1 MTPDSLEAALRAV
14 LLVSEKTWPNG
25 QVEEVPDYPAL
36 AAAAREW
43 IKQNMPMPFEI
54 RPAFGWEES
63 RSAGYNRALA
73 DVAKALGLE
82 EA

>member
-43 IKQNMPMPFEI
+43 IKQNMPNRLLAEWA
-54 RPAFGWEES
+54 RETDHA
-63 RSAGYNRALA
+63 AGYNHARA
-73 DVAKALGLE
+73 DVAKALGLKP
-82 EA
+82 

>member
-43 IKQNMPMPFEI
+43 IKQNMSNRLLAEWA
-54 RPAFGWEES
+54 RETDHA
-63 RSAGYNRALA
+63 AGYNHARA
-73 DVAKALGLE
+73 DVAKALGLKP
-82 EA
+82 